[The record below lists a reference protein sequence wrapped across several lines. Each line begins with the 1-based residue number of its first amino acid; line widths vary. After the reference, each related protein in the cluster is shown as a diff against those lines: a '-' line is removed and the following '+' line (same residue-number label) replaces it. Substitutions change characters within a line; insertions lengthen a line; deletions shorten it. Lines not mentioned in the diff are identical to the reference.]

1 MLKGVSSKTLDL
13 QRPQLKLYETMRIV
27 TSIVSAFLTLPF
39 HTHAAP
45 PFIEVSSKEGKSFE
59 ARITASSDE
68 AVTVKTP
75 HGIEYSLQLDSLSN
89 ETVEKVKAWKP
100 LELKSMKVRLAKN
113 SLDPVVALDI
123 GYDTDSGYG
132 IRTVAFKKEDLG
144 FVKSGLDELI
154 DNYSNIVRRPAP
166 WHDKTLMRKQEEAHS
181 DDDRSPYFSVSLDV
195 DWSDLTAEVID
206 LYGRRFTGGD
216 SSWSLS
222 GISEVYEFRDIL
234 ENLDHEEIRKLER
247 EASRAKSVLN

>member
-1 MLKGVSSKTLDL
+1 
-13 QRPQLKLYETMRIV
+13 MRIV

-100 LELKSMKVRLAKN
+100 LKLTSVKVELAED
-113 SLDPVVALDI
+113 SLDPLLSLAFRYDI
-123 GYDTDSGYG
+123 DSRYDD
-132 IRTVAFKKEDLG
+132 RTLVFKKEDLG
-144 FVKSGLDELI
+144 FVKSGLDKLI
-154 DNYSNIVRRPAP
+154 DNYSLMVRKPAP
-166 WHDKTLMRKQEEAHS
+166 WFDIILLQKQEETIS
-181 DDDRSPYFSVSLDV
+181 DYDYNPTFSVSLDV
-195 DWSDLTAEVID
+195 DWSDLTAEVMELD
-206 LYGRRFTGGD
+206 GRGFYEGR
-216 SSWSLS
+216 WSLN
-222 GISEVYEFRDIL
+222 GISEVYEVRDIL
-234 ENLDHEEIRKLER
+234 ENLDHEEIRRLER
-247 EASRAKSVLN
+247 EASKAKSILN